1 MKDEETDILQ
11 GRSSSKTAGSI
22 GRADTMPDVLD
33 SDKAAFANFLLEQ
46 RLMVT
51 IIRRVVDDLPCSP
64 RFFQPDNGTFQLCC
78 EAPVLDP
85 DEIKA
90 DKQVQEMHK

>member
-33 SDKAAFANFLLEQ
+33 SNKAAFATLLEQ

-51 IIRRVVDDLPCSP
+51 IIRRAVNDLPCGP
-64 RFFQPDNGTFQLCC
+64 RFFQPDNGTFHLCC

-85 DEIKA
+85 VEIKA

>member
-33 SDKAAFANFLLEQ
+33 SNKAAFATLLETKTYGDYNSAG
-46 RLMVT
+46 R
-51 IIRRVVDDLPCSP
+51 
-64 RFFQPDNGTFQLCC
+64 G
-78 EAPVLDP
+78 
-85 DEIKA
+85 
-90 DKQVQEMHK
+90 